1 MCLRRLYAIINLKVG
16 DDMEKRHMNVIAIII
31 IIIILSTIVFL
42 WKVFLIWLGSE
53 SGNRD
58 IQVTNYNIGTI
69 NSIMSESCDFYEEI
83 PDISNATR
91 IEYNMLMH
99 KDRVTIYY
107 EDETEY
113 VFIIRNG
120 YENEFTQYMRENG
133 SILYF
138 KSSEFVFD
146 LVEIF
151 VSFSAII
158 VCLII
163 LIRNKHRIM

>member
-1 MCLRRLYAIINLKVG
+1 
-16 DDMEKRHMNVIAIII
+16 ME
-31 IIIILSTIVFL
+31 SF
-42 WKVFLIWLGSE
+42 FIWLGSE

-113 VFIIRNG
+113 VFIIKNG
-120 YENEFTQYMRENG
+120 YENSFTQYMRENG

-158 VCLII
+158 VCFII

>member
-1 MCLRRLYAIINLKVG
+1 MLHFVQIYAIIHLKVG
-16 DDMEKRHMNVIAIII
+16 DDMKKRHMNVIAI

-42 WKVFLIWLGSE
+42 WKAFFIWLGSE

-120 YENEFTQYMRENG
+120 YENKFTQYMRENG

-163 LIRNKHRIM
+163 LNVF

>member
-1 MCLRRLYAIINLKVG
+1 MK
-16 DDMEKRHMNVIAIII
+16 KRHMNIIAIII
-31 IIIILSTIVFL
+31 LILSTIVFL
-42 WKVFLIWLGSE
+42 WNAFLIRLGYE

-58 IQVTNYNIGTI
+58 IQVTNYNIGKI
-69 NSIMSESCDFYEEI
+69 NNILSESCDSYEEI
-83 PDISNATR
+83 PDVSNATR

-99 KDRVTIYY
+99 KDAVTIYY
-107 EDETEY
+107 EDGNEY
-113 VFIIRNG
+113 VFIIRDG
-120 YENEFTQYMRENG
+120 YKNRFTQYMRENG

-146 LVEIF
+146 LVEVV

-163 LIRNKHRIM
+163 LIRNKLKIK

>member
-1 MCLRRLYAIINLKVG
+1 
-16 DDMEKRHMNVIAIII
+16 MNVIAI

-91 IEYNMLMH
+91 IEYN
-99 KDRVTIYY
+99 
-107 EDETEY
+107 
-113 VFIIRNG
+113 II
-120 YENEFTQYMRENG
+120 
-133 SILYF
+133 
-138 KSSEFVFD
+138 
-146 LVEIF
+146 
-151 VSFSAII
+151 
-158 VCLII
+158 C
-163 LIRNKHRIM
+163 

>member
-1 MCLRRLYAIINLKVG
+1 MK
-16 DDMEKRHMNVIAIII
+16 KRHMNVIAI

-42 WKVFLIWLGSE
+42 WKAFFIWLGSE
-53 SGNRD
+53 SVNRD

-146 LVEIF
+146 LVKIF